1 MNQKTKTL
9 TSLELVVGCHK
20 LLSNDFKKYSQRWN
34 FYTLI
39 RYLNEPFPEQI
50 SNFKI
55 VKQNQDHPLVKW
67 FILEVLALLLP
78 VSPSQKKNIFSAY
91 FSSSEYDELQQKLF
105 HIPLFI
111 LFQFKYLVNFYIFVL
126 LIN

>member
-105 HIPLFI
+105 HISTIHTFSI
-111 LFQFKYLVNFYIFVL
+111 
-126 LIN
+126 